1 MGKDTRNI
9 TQQITGAI
17 TRNIPRRMLLVQVM
31 AANVL
36 APGDHSKT
44 QMTQDVSVQEVRTT
58 FDHIC
63 SPSCCLLLSI
73 ALKCNT
79 YQQKSRTRG
88 AAKKKAPVK
97 FKTKKQNSSSA
108 TQEVLPVQ
116 DTSSEEG
123 GGGGQIDSTSSSQD
137 VDADWTTSSSQD
149 FDADQALC
157 RPGDAPTP
165 KQLALAHGIKAF
177 YDSRNKHG
185 V

>member
-1 MGKDTRNI
+1 MSG
-9 TQQITGAI
+9 
-17 TRNIPRRMLLVQVM
+17 
-31 AANVL
+31 
-36 APGDHSKT
+36 
-44 QMTQDVSVQEVRTT
+44 
-58 FDHIC
+58 
-63 SPSCCLLLSI
+63 
-73 ALKCNT
+73 
-79 YQQKSRTRG
+79 TRG

-97 FKTKKQNSSSA
+97 FKTKKPNLSSA

-157 RPGDAPTP
+157 RPDDAPTP
-165 KQLALAHGIKAF
+165 KQLALAHGIKAH
-177 YDSRNKHG
+177 YDSTHKHG